1 MLRLSADVTESD
13 VDLRMINGDE
23 SALPRDIVHGASLLD
38 FAEAF
43 VSRDEKAL
51 AGARER
57 LLAEAGPAV
66 VVDAAGVAANF
77 QRMVRIADSTGIP
90 LDDTSAVLNYPIIKQ
105 LDLERFKSAEN
116 TPSGGLKRRVLSWI
130 AAPLARRTLKNAIRK
145 NASN

>member
-23 SALPRDIVHGASLLD
+23 SALPGDIVHGAALLG

-43 VSRDEKAL
+43 VSREEKAL
-51 AGARER
+51 TVARER

-66 VVDAAGVAANF
+66 VVDTAGVAANF
-77 QRMVRIADSTGIP
+77 QRMVRIADATGIP
-90 LDDTSAVLNYPIIKQ
+90 LDDTSAVLNYPVVKQ
-105 LDLERFKSAEN
+105 LNLERFRSAEN

-130 AAPLARRTLKNAIRK
+130 AAPLARRSLKKAIRK
-145 NASN
+145 KAPH